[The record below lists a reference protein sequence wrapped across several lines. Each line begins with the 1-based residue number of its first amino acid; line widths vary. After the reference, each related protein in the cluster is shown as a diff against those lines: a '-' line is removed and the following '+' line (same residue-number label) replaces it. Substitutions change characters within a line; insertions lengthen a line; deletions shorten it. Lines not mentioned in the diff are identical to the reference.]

1 METVFW
7 ISVCILFYT
16 YLGYGLLLALF
27 SALQKKQGLSS
38 PDLLEPVTLVVP
50 AYNEEAVIASKIQ
63 NCLNLSYPKQLL
75 TILVITDGSS
85 DQTASLVA
93 SHSSVLHLHQPERRG
108 KTAALN
114 RAMQQVKT
122 PFVVF
127 SDANALLHPDSIQ
140 NLLRHYRDPN
150 VGGVSG
156 EKRIVATDN
165 TAVGAGERIYWQ
177 YESMLKKAD
186 ADFYTVI
193 GAAGELFSIRTELF
207 EPLAETIIL
216 DDFILSATICQKGYR
231 FAYDRKAY
239 ATEGPSASIA
249 EEQQRKNRISAGC
262 FQALVL
268 LKDFLNPLRNWRLS
282 FQYVSHKVL
291 RWTLCPLLVP
301 LLFIFNA
308 FLVLRGAPA
317 LYSVLLVLQSSFYAF
332 AILGWLF
339 SGKKGFPKTFLIPYY
354 FVFMNLSLYIGFFRF
369 VTGRQTAV
377 WKRSA
382 RGVHPGL

>member
-1 METVFW
+1 MELVFW

-16 YLGYGLLLALF
+16 YLGYGLVLTLL
-27 SALQKKQGLSS
+27 SALRKRQDPPTPQLF
-38 PDLLEPVTLVVP
+38 EPVTLVVP
-50 AYNEEAVIASKIQ
+50 AYNEEAVMAAKIQ
-63 NCLNLSYPKQLL
+63 NCFSLSYPKELL
-75 TILVITDGSS
+75 TILIVTDGSS
-85 DQTASLVA
+85 DNTASLVA
-93 SHSSVLHLHQPERRG
+93 SHSSILHLHQPERRG

-114 RAMQQVKT
+114 RAMQLVKT
-122 PFVVF
+122 PFVVY

-140 NLLRHYRDPN
+140 NLLRHYRDPK

-156 EKRIVATDN
+156 EKRIVANDD

-186 ADFYTVI
+186 AEFYTVI
-193 GAAGELFSIRTELF
+193 GAAGELFSIRAELF
-207 EPLAETIIL
+207 EPLPETIIL
-216 DDFILSATICQKGYR
+216 DDFILSATICRKGYR
-231 FAYDRKAY
+231 FAYDRHAY
-239 ATEGPSASIA
+239 ATEGPSESIA

-268 LKDFLNPLRNWRLS
+268 LKAFLNPLRNWRLT

-301 LLFIFNA
+301 LLFVSNA
-308 FLVLRGAPA
+308 FLAAEGGLFYVMFFA
-317 LYSVLLVLQSSFYAF
+317 LQGCFYAF
-332 AILGWLF
+332 AFLGWMF
-339 SGKKGFPKTFLIPYY
+339 SAKKGFLKPFLIPYY

-369 VTGRQTAV
+369 LTGRQSAV

-382 RGVHPGL
+382 RRVHS